1 MSDFLIAKATSLL
14 STGERPR
21 AHTRASRR
29 RDREWVERARE
40 VAFAIVDGEG
50 GLEAHADLLDEV
62 ALFLDE
68 DDQEFLLKG

>member
-1 MSDFLIAKATSLL
+1 MAKATSRAR
-14 STGERPR
+14 STHSRSR
-21 AHTRASRR
+21 RSDLKLASLR

-40 VAFAIVDGEG
+40 VAFAIVDSEG